1 MAIAPPRPAPALPAR
16 QFFLNG
22 KALPVERGSGADQP
36 VIGASARR
44 LGAGDWI
51 HVFPEGRVQPAGDV
65 GAFRQVHGGL
75 GEMIPREC
83 LGGVVEGRGVDI
95 TCGQKA

>member
-1 MAIAPPRPAPALPAR
+1 MRWTMCAREVCFKSELLR

-65 GAFRQVHGGL
+65 GAFRQVWRNRT
-75 GEMIPREC
+75 P
-83 LGGVVEGRGVDI
+83 VP
-95 TCGQKA
+95 